1 MDFRVEALP
10 PMSPK
15 DLEEID
21 HLIQS
26 FESKGLDNI
35 TTSVEE
41 ICKDKPHL
49 EEAVRNRLGA
59 LKKMAWL
66 SQIANSSEANSEMAI
81 TNPQPLYQFTSG
93 DQPIPG
99 VILEKLIG
107 QGGFGQVWRGKNETL
122 KTIAIKILPKDK
134 GSTEIEKTTLA
145 WLQAMDHP
153 NLLKIFELKETDTFL
168 FVLME
173 LADGTL
179 FDSFTAAKK
188 SGASHLPFSDLLPF
202 MQQAATAIDFLND
215 PQHGIGN
222 QGIQHRDIKPQNLL
236 LVNGVLKVGDFGL
249 ARLLSHT
256 MTSHTGT
263 LTLAFAAPEFF
274 EGKTYRQSDQY
285 SLACTFCQLA
295 TGRLPFDGTAAEI
308 VAGHLRGTP
317 NLQLLSEDQQA
328 VVEKALS
335 KKPQNRWKDCNEF
348 VKNLEKS
355 SLKKPFLSRR
365 QILGGSMGGLGL
377 AYLSYHLISKPEAG
391 NQDPWPLK
399 ISAPT
404 FIHKL
409 STQHHIGPVREISIG
424 SMQFKNLPSRKT
436 MGISNG
442 SNGPAV
448 WNIQSGTLI
457 ESFGKEHGGACA
469 TLAPLE
475 SPFAA
480 TGADNNKI
488 SLWNLDSNLLVNEL
502 IGHKSS
508 VNSVQFSRDASKI
521 ASCACDGLIKI
532 WDFKT
537 GNCTHTFKAESR
549 ITYTL
554 AFGPTGAWLVTGSWD
569 GKVQIWNIEAKAK
582 TDLGNH
588 PGKVWRV
595 IAAENSK
602 TIITSGT
609 DGLVKI
615 WDITSGKETHSLE
628 HSHEITGLYLAE
640 RNYLFAG
647 GGNKVY
653 VYTWPDLKLQY
664 TIDISN
670 DIETVSACIKDE
682 HFICLSVG
690 TKKEGTFIYAL
701 PMAEKKPKAV

>member
-1 MDFRVEALP
+1 
-10 PMSPK
+10 MSPK

-21 HLIQS
+21 HLIHAH
-26 FESKGLDNI
+26 ESKGQGNI
-35 TTSVEE
+35 TTILEE
-41 ICKDKPHL
+41 ICKEKPHL
-49 EEAVRNRLGA
+49 QEAALKRLGA

-66 SQIANSSEANSEMAI
+66 SNGGNSEE
-81 TNPQPLYQFTSG
+81 TNNKLQFLNQFKSG
-93 DQPIPG
+93 DEPIPG
-99 VILEKLIG
+99 VILLTLIG
-107 QGGFGQVWRGKNETL
+107 QGGFGQVWQGKSENHEAL
-122 KTIAIKILPKDK
+122 AIKILPKDK
-134 GSTEIEKTTLA
+134 SSTEIEKTTLA

-153 NLLKIFELKETDTFL
+153 NLVKIFALKETNNFL

-179 FDSFTAAKK
+179 FDSFNAAKK

-202 MQQAATAIDFLND
+202 MHQAATAIDFLND

-236 LVNGVLKVGDFGL
+236 LVKGVLKVGDFGL

-263 LTLAFAAPEFF
+263 LTLAYAAPEFF

-295 TGRLPFDGTAAEI
+295 TGRLPFDGTAAEM

-317 NLQLLSEDQQA
+317 DLNLLPEDQKA
-328 VVEKALS
+328 VVEKALA
-335 KKPQNRWKDCNEF
+335 KKPQSRWKDCQEF
-348 VKNLEKS
+348 VRNLEKS
-355 SLKKPFLSRR
+355 SLKKPWLSRR
-365 QILGGSMGGLGL
+365 EIILGSVAGLGM
-377 AYLSYHLISKPEAG
+377 AYVGYEVMGKRKALDE
-391 NQDPWPLK
+391 DPWHIKP
-399 ISAPT
+399 SAPS

-409 STQHHIGPVREISIG
+409 SPQHHLGPVREISIG
-424 SMQFKNLPSRKT
+424 SILFKTHPSRKT

-442 SNGPAV
+442 SFGPAV
-448 WNIQSGTLI
+448 WNIQSGTMI
-457 ESFGKEHGGACA
+457 TAFGKEHGGACA

-475 SPFAA
+475 SPYAA
-480 TGADNNKI
+480 TGADTNSI
-488 SLWNLDSNLLVNEL
+488 SLWNLDTNTQMKEL
-502 IGHKSS
+502 TGHKSS
-508 VNSVQFSRDASKI
+508 INSVQFSKDSSKI

-537 GNCTHTFKAESR
+537 GDCTHTFNAESR

-554 AFGPTGAWLVTGSWD
+554 AFGPTGAWIATGNWD
-569 GKVQIWNIEAKAK
+569 GKVQIWNLETKMK
-582 TDLGNH
+582 TDLGSH

-602 TIITSGT
+602 TLITCGT
-609 DGLVKI
+609 DGFVKV
-615 WDITSGKETHSLE
+615 WDITSAKETHSLE
-628 HSHEITGLYLAE
+628 HSHEITGLYLVE
-640 RNYLFAG
+640 RNYLITG
-647 GGNKVY
+647 GENKVY
-653 VYTWPDLKLQY
+653 VYTWPDLKMQY

-670 DIETVSACIKDE
+670 DIETVGACIKNE

-701 PMAEKKPKAV
+701 PMADKKSKAL

>member
-1 MDFRVEALP
+1 
-10 PMSPK
+10 MSPK

-21 HLIQS
+21 HLIHAH
-26 FESKGLDNI
+26 ESEGQGNI
-35 TTSVEE
+35 TTRVEE

-49 EEAVRNRLGA
+49 QEAVRKRLGA

-66 SQIANSSEANSEMAI
+66 SDGGNSEEAN
-81 TNPQPLYQFTSG
+81 TKPQFLYQFASG
-93 DQPIPG
+93 DEPIPG
-99 VILEKLIG
+99 VVLEKLIG
-107 QGGFGQVWRGKNETL
+107 QGGFGQVWQGKSESHPSL
-122 KTIAIKILPKDK
+122 AIKILPKDK
-134 GSTEIEKTTLA
+134 RSTEVEKTTLA
-145 WLQAMDHP
+145 WLQAMNHP
-153 NLLKIFELKETDTFL
+153 NLLKIFELKETENFL

-179 FDSFTAAKK
+179 FDSFNEIKK
-188 SGASHLPFSDLLPF
+188 SGESHLPFSDLLPF
-202 MQQAATAIDFLND
+202 MHQAATAIDFLND

-236 LVNGVLKVGDFGL
+236 LVKGVLKVGDFGL

-263 LTLAFAAPEFF
+263 LTLAYAAPEFF
-274 EGKTYRQSDQY
+274 DGKTYRQSDQY
-285 SLACTFCQLA
+285 SLACTFCLLA
-295 TGRLPFDGTAAEI
+295 TGKLPFEGTAAEM

-335 KKPQNRWKDCNEF
+335 KKPQSRWKDCKEF

-355 SLKKPFLSRR
+355 SLIKPLLSRR
-365 QILGGSMGGLGL
+365 QLLRGSAAGLGL
-377 AYLSYHLISKPEAG
+377 AYLSYALVSKPEVKD
-391 NQDPWPLK
+391 QDPWPLK

-409 STQHHIGPVREISIG
+409 SPQHHMGPVREISIG
-424 SMQFKNLPSRKT
+424 SMLFKTHASRKT

-442 SNGPAV
+442 SFGPAV
-448 WNIQSGTLI
+448 WNIQTGALI
-457 ESFGKEHGGACA
+457 TTFGKEYGGACA

-475 SPFAA
+475 SPLAA
-480 TGADNNKI
+480 TGADTNAI
-488 SLWNLDSNLLVNEL
+488 SLWNLDTNTLIKEL
-502 IGHKSS
+502 KGHKSS
-508 VNSVQFSRDASKI
+508 INSVAFSKDSSKI

-537 GNCTHTFKAESR
+537 GECSHTFTAESR

-554 AFGPTGAWLVTGSWD
+554 AFGPTGAWIATGSWD
-569 GKVQIWNIEAKAK
+569 GKVQIWHLETKTK

-653 VYTWPDLKLQY
+653 VYTWPDLQLQY

-670 DIETVSACIKDE
+670 DIETLSACIKNE
-682 HFICLSVG
+682 YFICLSVG

-701 PMAEKKPKAV
+701 PMAEKKPVAV

>member
-1 MDFRVEALP
+1 
-10 PMSPK
+10 MSPK
-15 DLEEID
+15 ELEEID

-66 SQIANSSEANSEMAI
+66 SQIANSSEADSEMAI

-335 KKPQNRWKDCNEF
+335 KKPLNRWKDCNEF

-391 NQDPWPLK
+391 NQDPWSLK

>member
-1 MDFRVEALP
+1 MDFRVESLP

-15 DLEEID
+15 ELEEVD
-21 HLIQS
+21 YLIQS

-122 KTIAIKILPKDK
+122 KTLAIKILPKDK
-134 GSTEIEKTTLA
+134 SSTEIEKTTLA

-188 SGASHLPFSDLLPF
+188 SGASHLSFSDLLPF
-202 MQQAATAIDFLND
+202 MQQASTAIDFLND

-263 LTLAFAAPEFF
+263 LTLAYAAPEFF

-335 KKPQNRWKDCNEF
+335 KKPQNRWKDCKEF

-365 QILGGSMGGLGL
+365 QILGGSAAGLGL

-399 ISAPT
+399 ISGPT

-409 STQHHIGPVREISIG
+409 SPQHHMGPVREISIG
-424 SMQFKNLPSRKT
+424 SIQFKNLPSRKP

-448 WNIQSGTLI
+448 WNIQTGTLI

-488 SLWNLDSNLLVNEL
+488 SLWNLDSKLLVNEL

-554 AFGPTGAWLVTGSWD
+554 AFGPTGAWLATGSWD

-582 TDLGNH
+582 TDLGSH

-701 PMAEKKPKAV
+701 PMAEKKPVAV

>member
-188 SGASHLPFSDLLPF
+188 SGASHLPFSELLPF

-335 KKPQNRWKDCNEF
+335 KKPLNRWKDCNEF

-365 QILGGSMGGLGL
+365 QILRGSMGGLGL

-554 AFGPTGAWLVTGSWD
+554 AFGPTGAWLTTGSWD

-582 TDLGNH
+582 TDLGSH
-588 PGKVWRV
+588 PGKVWRI

>member
-365 QILGGSMGGLGL
+365 QILRGSMGGLGL

>member
-122 KTIAIKILPKDK
+122 KTLAIKILPKDK

-365 QILGGSMGGLGL
+365 QILRGSMGGLGL

-653 VYTWPDLKLQY
+653 VYTWPDLQLQY

-670 DIETVSACIKDE
+670 DIETLSACIKNE
-682 HFICLSVG
+682 YFICLSVG

>member
-409 STQHHIGPVREISIG
+409 SPQHHIGPVREISIG

>member
-1 MDFRVEALP
+1 
-10 PMSPK
+10 MSPK
-15 DLEEID
+15 ELEEID

-188 SGASHLPFSDLLPF
+188 SGSSHIPFSELLPF

-377 AYLSYHLISKPEAG
+377 AYLSYHLIAKPEAG

-409 STQHHIGPVREISIG
+409 SPQHHIGPVREISIG

-442 SNGPAV
+442 AFGPAV

-502 IGHKSS
+502 LGHKSS

-537 GNCTHTFKAESR
+537 GNCIHTFKAESR

-554 AFGPTGAWLVTGSWD
+554 AFGPTGAWLATGSWD

-653 VYTWPDLKLQY
+653 VYTWPDLQLQY

-670 DIETVSACIKDE
+670 DIETLSACIKDE
-682 HFICLSVG
+682 YFICLSVG

>member
-1 MDFRVEALP
+1 MEFRVEALP

-188 SGASHLPFSDLLPF
+188 SGASHLPFYDLLPF

-647 GGNKVY
+647 GGEQG
-653 VYTWPDLKLQY
+653 L
-664 TIDISN
+664 
-670 DIETVSACIKDE
+670 CIHLARSSIAIHDRYQQRHRNVE
-682 HFICLSVG
+682 CLH
-690 TKKEGTFIYAL
+690 
-701 PMAEKKPKAV
+701 

>member
-1 MDFRVEALP
+1 
-10 PMSPK
+10 MSPR

-21 HLIQS
+21 HLIQAH
-26 FESKGLDNI
+26 ESKGLGNI
-35 TTSVEE
+35 TTIVEE

-49 EEAVRNRLGA
+49 QEAVRKRLGA
-59 LKKMAWL
+59 LKQLDWL
-66 SQIANSSEANSEMAI
+66 SKVTNSEEAN
-81 TNPQPLYQFTSG
+81 TKPQLLYQFASG
-93 DQPIPG
+93 DEPIPG
-99 VILEKLIG
+99 VILQTLIG
-107 QGGFGQVWRGKNETL
+107 QGGFGQVWQGKSENHAAL
-122 KTIAIKILPKDK
+122 AIKILPKDK
-134 GSTEIEKTTLA
+134 SSTEIEKTTLA

-153 NLLKIFELKETDTFL
+153 NLLKIFELKETTEFL

-173 LADGTL
+173 LAEGTL
-179 FDSFTAAKK
+179 FDSFNAAKK

-202 MQQAATAIDFLND
+202 MYQAANAIDFLND

-236 LVNGVLKVGDFGL
+236 LVKGVLKVGDFGL

-263 LTLAFAAPEFF
+263 LTLAYAAPEFF

-295 TGRLPFDGTAAEI
+295 TGKLPFDGTAAEM
-308 VAGHLRGTP
+308 VAGHLLGAP
-317 NLQLLSEDQQA
+317 NLHLLPEDQKA
-328 VVEKALS
+328 VVEKALL
-335 KKPQNRWKDCNEF
+335 KKPQSRWKDCQEF

-355 SLKKPFLSRR
+355 SLKKPWLSRR
-365 QILGGSMGGLGL
+365 EILVGSAAGLGL
-377 AYLSYHLISKPEAG
+377 GYLSYHLLSKTKG
-391 NQDPWPLK
+391 SDQDPWPIK
-399 ISAPT
+399 ISAPS

-409 STQHHIGPVREISIG
+409 SPQHHLGPVREISIG
-424 SMQFKNLPSRKT
+424 SMLFKTHPSRKT
-436 MGISNG
+436 IGISNG
-442 SNGPAV
+442 SFGPAV

-457 ESFGKEHGGACA
+457 RSFGKEYGGACA

-475 SPFAA
+475 NPFAA
-480 TGADNNKI
+480 TGADTNRI
-488 SLWNLDSNLLVNEL
+488 SLWNLNTNTLMKEL

-508 VNSVQFSRDASKI
+508 VNSVQFSKDSSKI

-537 GNCTHTFKAESR
+537 GDCIHTFNAESR

-554 AFGPTGAWLVTGSWD
+554 AFGPTGAWIATGNWD
-569 GKVQIWNIEAKAK
+569 GKVQIWGLETKTK
-582 TDLGNH
+582 TDLGIH

-602 TIITSGT
+602 TLITSGT
-609 DGLVKI
+609 DGFVKI
-615 WDITSGKETHSLE
+615 WDIPSAEETHSLE
-628 HSHEITGLYLAE
+628 HSHEITGLYLVE
-640 RNYLFAG
+640 RNYLIAG
-647 GGNKVY
+647 GENKVY
-653 VYTWPDLKLQY
+653 VYTWPDLQKQF

-682 HFICLSVG
+682 YFICLSVG

-701 PMAEKKPKAV
+701 PMAGKNTKTA